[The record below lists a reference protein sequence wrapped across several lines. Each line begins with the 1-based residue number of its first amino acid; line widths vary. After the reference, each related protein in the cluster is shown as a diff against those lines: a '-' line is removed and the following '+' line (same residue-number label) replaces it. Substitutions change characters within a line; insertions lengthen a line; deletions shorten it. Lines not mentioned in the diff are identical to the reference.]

1 MTKEEFRELSFRN
14 IDDVVRIA
22 REEGCEAFDGVYQL
36 GDDIIEEDIE
46 DRLKNYGVLNVKWF
60 LEDIKSNDA
69 ESYVYYDGYGWL
81 KDVDEGYFET
91 LKEDLEKELEDKGFF
106 KEEEEDE
113 EE

>member
-1 MTKEEFRELSFRN
+1 M
-14 IDDVVRIA
+14 
-22 REEGCEAFDGVYQL
+22 
-36 GDDIIEEDIE
+36 
-46 DRLKNYGVLNVKWF
+46 
-60 LEDIKSNDA
+60 EDIKSNDA